1 MFVVSRD
8 MKYDLAKQD
17 PEVSEQES
25 TKWVDKSLRALT
37 RPVHKSFSG
46 FVLSLYYISY
56 LHMISKTAKKVKT
69 RNGEIEHYTM
79 YENCISENFNQK
91 YAKKCKCKSNQCNFL
106 SFYDFAYKLAGKNKV
121 QSYWAHVWKIQCQT
135 PNSGNLFGHPGL
147 KISITI
153 WDLVALYVQNL
164 LQKYEQSTC
173 CGGLHT
179 LSTCC
184 TCTKIKGHFEYM
196 RCTILWGTLST
207 GRYVCYCWTLFF

>member
-25 TKWVDKSLRALT
+25 TKWVEKSLRALT

-79 YENCISENFNQK
+79 YEDFIS
-91 YAKKCKCKSNQCNFL
+91 KKFQPKICK
-106 SFYDFAYKLAGKNKV
+106 
-121 QSYWAHVWKIQCQT
+121 
-135 PNSGNLFGHPGL
+135 
-147 KISITI
+147 
-153 WDLVALYVQNL
+153 
-164 LQKYEQSTC
+164 E
-173 CGGLHT
+173 
-179 LSTCC
+179 
-184 TCTKIKGHFEYM
+184 M
-196 RCTILWGTLST
+196 
-207 GRYVCYCWTLFF
+207 